1 MQDFCD
7 FLCPYAM
14 FPKDNSFE
22 GACRRERVIYC
33 KLLNQLVLK
42 NAPCK
47 AIKLKKGERDGDK
60 GTFKKV
66 Y

>member
-1 MQDFCD
+1 
-7 FLCPYAM
+7 M

>member
-1 MQDFCD
+1 MQEYCD
-7 FLCPYAM
+7 LLCPYAD
-14 FPKDNSFE
+14 FPKDNSYE

-47 AIKLKKGERDGDK
+47 AIKLKIGEKSEDK
-60 GTFKKV
+60 
-66 Y
+66 